1 MDKYEKEARVYPA
14 IVGMIIPAILT
25 TLYISTFIPDAINI
39 WESIIEKIEVFIP
52 IALFY
57 SALAYWIRQLFIDA
71 SKILFQF
78 PIFKEDETEMPTT
91 QLLLWSSNK
100 RKSEDEIKQIA
111 SKIFTDF
118 GIKLLTKEE
127 EIANLSEAKRT
138 IVDAVG
144 KIREVTRKNENLQ
157 QYNRKYGFCR
167 NYLGACVY
175 AIGVIIIALIVNF
188 ILGMTYTKILLI
200 SLIIQV
206 LLGVIDYMSYKS
218 KGYDCARAM
227 YNAYMTGVEYDRE
240 H

>member
-14 IVGMIIPAILT
+14 IVGMIIPAMLT
-25 TLYISTFIPDAINI
+25 TVYISTFLPDAINI

-218 KGYDCARAM
+218 KGYDYARAM

-240 H
+240 

>member
-218 KGYDCARAM
+218 KGYDYARAM

-240 H
+240 

>member
-188 ILGMTYTKILLI
+188 ILDMTYTKILLI

-218 KGYDCARAM
+218 KGYDYARAM

-240 H
+240 

>member
-144 KIREVTRKNENLQ
+144 KISYSQKRESTT
-157 QYNRKYGFCR
+157 
-167 NYLGACVY
+167 
-175 AIGVIIIALIVNF
+175 I
-188 ILGMTYTKILLI
+188 
-200 SLIIQV
+200 
-206 LLGVIDYMSYKS
+206 
-218 KGYDCARAM
+218 
-227 YNAYMTGVEYDRE
+227 
-240 H
+240 